1 MLTGAIHAGVITFFS
16 GQGTFGLGLETQCE
30 TCPEYSW
37 VNATGQTSIESCIC
51 KAPDYFQ
58 HAGKCVEGCP
68 PGWFRDLAARQCR
81 SCDGI
86 ADGGAPGSTVATVD
100 CAATM
105 EAAAAVDAV
114 EQALVDAGCS
124 RDVVADA
131 EDAACTEPV
140 THRCSSTS
148 FFC

>member
-1 MLTGAIHAGVITFFS
+1 MLVSSRSSQAKERLALDWRRNAKRAQNTA
-16 GQGTFGLGLETQCE
+16 
-30 TCPEYSW
+30 